1 MNTIC
6 GMKRRNQYHECTTP
20 IKSFHVIRGV
30 DGMEGT
36 LTICEN
42 EMERLKTF
50 GFKVI

>member
-1 MNTIC
+1 METIC

-20 IKSFHVIRGV
+20 IKSFNVIRGV